1 MAKFTQK
8 GVRFGW
14 RIKRVRRGNKAISK
28 CQMSQSVS
36 ENVASQDA
44 IGGKHVKRGVGV
56 VIRGPDV
63 VPIRPPVAA
72 ISAPKTESRLCG
84 HSGIAPFCFA
94 NANGL
99 NVTVVKQRGGVGF
112 PAVVEM

>member
-1 MAKFTQK
+1 M
-8 GVRFGW
+8 
-14 RIKRVRRGNKAISK
+14 
-28 CQMSQSVS
+28 
-36 ENVASQDA
+36 
-44 IGGKHVKRGVGV
+44 KRGVGV

-84 HSGIAPFCFA
+84 HSGIGPFCFA

-112 PAVVEM
+112 PAVVEIPRFTGPFIKRAGCEVGVA